1 MRTDTQKD
9 QVSDLSV
16 KIAEAKVN
24 GLLRLEIA
32 IEKSHTH
39 NEQKRET
46 KVYNEKRNPP
56 WIISLENQACDNTG
70 KEKWKKAD
78 KASVDE
84 INGTFTYSN
93 MVKLTEI
100 ESL

>member
-1 MRTDTQKD
+1 
-9 QVSDLSV
+9 
-16 KIAEAKVN
+16 
-24 GLLRLEIA
+24 LRLKIA
-32 IEKSHTH
+32 IEKSHAH

-56 WIISLENQACDNTG
+56 WIISLEYQACDNTG
-70 KEKWKKAD
+70 KEKGKEAD

-100 ESL
+100 KSL